1 MGKVNV
7 VTDNVV
13 ATVVDVIIKNKLCK
27 HAKGKLFNF

>member
-7 VTDNVV
+7 VTDNV